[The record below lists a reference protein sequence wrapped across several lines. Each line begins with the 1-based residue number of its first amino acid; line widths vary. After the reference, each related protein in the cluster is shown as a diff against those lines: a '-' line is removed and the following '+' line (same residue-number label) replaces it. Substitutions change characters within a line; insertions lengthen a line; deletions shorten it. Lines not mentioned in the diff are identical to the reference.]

1 MSGKSWSKEVIL
13 EHPIL
18 WSESPSSL
26 LLHGLGQGWLPP
38 YYKPSIP
45 ASVICSAACLYP
57 ISLSIKH
64 PLNKEVTLCHHLWGL
79 KPQIPNLRKTSVL
92 GKPRQFVTWAPPK
105 WLRLYSDFIH
115 YCRSTT
121 AMIFIPVPILY
132 EQTYTDLNFEHIHTH
147 AQAHTPL
154 LKILQWLPLPLDF
167 QMGLQSPPFCMH
179 LRPTSSDRF
188 WSFILFTVLNT
199 IIWKVWW
206 LGFGFFF
213 FNYGKFQTYRKVEK

>member
-18 WSESPSSL
+18 WSESPSSR

-38 YYKPSIP
+38 FYKPSIP

-64 PLNKEVTLCHHLWGL
+64 PLNKEVTLRHHLWGL

-121 AMIFIPVPILY
+121 AMIFVRPNPLW
-132 EQTYTDLNFEHIHTH
+132 TDIHRLELRTHTH
-147 AQAHTPL
+147 PCPGTHTPA
-154 LKILQWLPLPLDF
+154 
-167 QMGLQSPPFCMH
+167 
-179 LRPTSSDRF
+179 
-188 WSFILFTVLNT
+188 
-199 IIWKVWW
+199 
-206 LGFGFFF
+206 
-213 FNYGKFQTYRKVEK
+213 